1 MPLVESVDNLE
12 KYSHRNCLLYGVK
25 DSKDESTDEVTIK
38 TLGEEMN
45 IDISH
50 DDLNRTHRI
59 SKTDRNDGK

>member
-12 KYSHRNCLLYGVK
+12 QYSRPNCLNYGVK
-25 DSKDESTDEVTIK
+25 DSKDENADEVTIK

-50 DDLNRTHRI
+50 DKI
-59 SKTDRNDGK
+59 IIKS